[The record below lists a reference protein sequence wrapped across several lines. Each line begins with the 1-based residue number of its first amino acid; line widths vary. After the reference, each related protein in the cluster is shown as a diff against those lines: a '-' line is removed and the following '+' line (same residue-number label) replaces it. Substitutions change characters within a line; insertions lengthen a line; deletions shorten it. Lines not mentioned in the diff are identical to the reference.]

1 MRAAY
6 TVIQRVKG
14 GDAGGDAGEAVGR
27 GPGEDK
33 EAEVDSEIEVDSKLD
48 QLIDDDEDWEGG
60 GERTLS
66 RQHQRQVSVV
76 SAFPWQWCANKL
88 VSLDEAKAKT
98 SLRENDGQSAGQG
111 S

>member
-27 GPGEDK
+27 GAGEDK
-33 EAEVDSEIEVDSKLD
+33 EAEVDSKLD

-60 GERTLS
+60 GGKDPEPAAPETGKCSIRFPMA
-66 RQHQRQVSVV
+66 VV
-76 SAFPWQWCANKL
+76 
-88 VSLDEAKAKT
+88 
-98 SLRENDGQSAGQG
+98 R
-111 S
+111 

>member
-33 EAEVDSEIEVDSKLD
+33 EAEVDSKLD

-60 GERTLS
+60 GGKDPEPAAPETGKCSIRFPMA
-66 RQHQRQVSVV
+66 VV
-76 SAFPWQWCANKL
+76 
-88 VSLDEAKAKT
+88 
-98 SLRENDGQSAGQG
+98 R
-111 S
+111 

>member
-33 EAEVDSEIEVDSKLD
+33 EVGVDSEIEVDSKLD

-60 GERTLS
+60 GGKDAARRDFATGL
-66 RQHQRQVSVV
+66 
-76 SAFPWQWCANKL
+76 L
-88 VSLDEAKAKT
+88 
-98 SLRENDGQSAGQG
+98 
-111 S
+111 

>member
-33 EAEVDSEIEVDSKLD
+33 EAEVDSKLD
-48 QLIDDDEDWEGG
+48 QLIDDNEDWEGG
-60 GERTLS
+60 GGKDPEPAAPETGKCSIRFPMA
-66 RQHQRQVSVV
+66 VV
-76 SAFPWQWCANKL
+76 
-88 VSLDEAKAKT
+88 
-98 SLRENDGQSAGQG
+98 R
-111 S
+111 

>member
-14 GDAGGDAGEAVGR
+14 GDAGGDAGEAVRR

-33 EAEVDSEIEVDSKLD
+33 EAEVDSKLD
-48 QLIDDDEDWEGG
+48 QLIDNDEDWEGE

-88 VSLDEAKAKT
+88 VSLDKAKAKT

>member
-14 GDAGGDAGEAVGR
+14 GDAGGDAGEAVRR

-60 GERTLS
+60 GGKDPEPAAPETGKCSIRFPMA
-66 RQHQRQVSVV
+66 VV
-76 SAFPWQWCANKL
+76 
-88 VSLDEAKAKT
+88 
-98 SLRENDGQSAGQG
+98 R
-111 S
+111 